1 MTDFESLP
9 TVEAV
14 NLEQYWDI
22 VRRLE
27 PEFYL
32 IRLALQETEIN
43 SLIVPK
49 VVRALS
55 NLAVGTGYGRV
66 SIYMSAGK
74 ITQIKT
80 EESDQ
85 FNDSAIIDT
94 NHG

>member
-1 MTDFESLP
+1 MTNFESLP
-9 TVEAV
+9 TIEQS
-14 NLEQYWDI
+14 NLSAYWDI

-32 IRLALQETEIN
+32 LRLALQETEVNTMVIPRV
-43 SLIVPK
+43 I
-49 VVRALS
+49 RAIS
-55 NLAVGTGYGRV
+55 NLSEGTGYGRV
-66 SIYMSAGK
+66 SIYMSDHK

-94 NHG
+94 K